1 MTLQSTYLK
10 GELIGKKK
18 KKKHNKGIVIK
29 LANQVPESWKV
40 FKCPLA
46 CPSSELNKAWVPQE
60 KCYMI
65 A

>member
-1 MTLQSTYLK
+1 MTLQSIYLK
-10 GELIGKKK
+10 GELVEKKE
-18 KKKHNKGIVIK
+18 KHNKGIVIK
-29 LANQVPESWKV
+29 LTNQVPESWKV
-40 FKCPLA
+40 LKCPLA